1 MMETLTPRTG
11 LDPRE
16 IMRLV
21 QHYRSDGFSN
31 KEELLDF
38 VEAFWGLKIPRGK
51 VCPEHTPPA
60 EYVTAAF
67 FEEVQNSVCWA
78 NRGGG
83 KTLNGALVTWLDAV
97 FKPGCETKILGGSL
111 EQSHKMY
118 AHIKERFATT
128 PFTPLI
134 KGEML
139 KTFTRMTGD
148 GSIQILTASSKS
160 VRGPHPQKLKL
171 DEVDE
176 MAPEI
181 YEASLFIPQTAKDI
195 KASIQIYSTMHKAYG
210 LMSRVINEAAES
222 GYRIFKWCIFDVME
236 RCTADRDCNTCPLWE
251 DCGGRAKSA
260 DGFIKIEDAIT
271 KKRMVSQDAW
281 NAEAL
286 CRMPSQEG
294 LIYKEFDIN
303 VHVVADPF
311 EHEPEGTG

>member
-1 MMETLTPRTG
+1 MLRTG
-11 LDPRE
+11 LDARE

-21 QHYRSDGFSN
+21 EHYRAEGFADS
-31 KEELLDF
+31 EELLDF
-38 VEAFWGLKIPRGK
+38 VEAFWGLRIPRVK

-83 KTLNGALVTWLDAV
+83 KTLNGALATWLDAV

-111 EQSHKMY
+111 EQSQKMY
-118 AHIKERFATT
+118 SHIKERFATP
-128 PFTPLI
+128 PFIPLV

-139 KTFTRMTGD
+139 KTHTKMVGD

-176 MAPEI
+176 MDPEI
-181 YEASLFIPQTAKDI
+181 YEAALFIPQTAKNI
-195 KASIQIYSTMHKAYG
+195 KASIHIYSTMHKAYG
-210 LMSRVINEAAES
+210 LMNQVITEAAQS
-222 GYRIFKWCIFDVME
+222 GYRIFKWCILDVLE
-236 RCTADRDCNTCPLWE
+236 KCEGRDCYTCALLD
-251 DCGGRAKSA
+251 DCGGRARNA

-271 KKRMVSQDAW
+271 KKRMASREAW
-281 NAEAL
+281 NSEAL
-286 CRMPSQEG
+286 CLMPSQEG
-294 LIYKEFDIN
+294 LIYKEFDIS
-303 VHVVADPF
+303 VHVVSD
-311 EHEPEGTG
+311 EEMG